1 MEMNETTTPEK
12 PNAPAPARSGACP
25 FCLRKHILKARGY
38 AREVAEDATR
48 EWERDNLLEN
58 MMLAEDHAEA
68 LGEAALRADIRAA
81 RIVAE
86 SGTVDAAAIS
96 ALHDRAKALVAA
108 KEKEF

>member
-1 MEMNETTTPEK
+1 METTESNPATPQD
-12 PNAPAPARSGACP
+12 PAAPARTGACP
-25 FCLRKHILKARGY
+25 YCLRKHLLKARGY
-38 AREVAEDATR
+38 AREVSEDATR

-86 SGTVDAAAIS
+86 SGTVDAAAIA

-108 KEKEF
+108 KEQEF